1 MPSDPFTE
9 IATLDSQMA
18 SHTLVIPTYNR
29 PAQLRRLLVSL
40 QRQGLKSNVLVA
52 DSSTDENHALNAAS
66 VRDAGI
72 AVQLVR
78 YEQAIPPFDKF
89 QAAVARVD
97 TEYASMCA
105 DDDFLVVD
113 SLAAITD
120 CLRERPD
127 CVAAH
132 GWYYTFYETH
142 HLGITSVVYKGS
154 YEEPDALA
162 RLHAMCARYEAVTYA
177 VYRTAV
183 MADVL
188 LQVRALPTILSKE
201 FGAGALTMLA
211 GKVAR
216 VPALYYGR
224 SLGPSEQYANWHPL
238 EMLGTRPQALFA
250 DYLPYRAV
258 LTQRLAQAMDIE
270 LSRAEVLSDLAHL
283 RYLCDYIKPSVIDYL
298 FDQNRR
304 QVPKDQMMRDVW
316 PVLAMAGSSSGNAG
330 SLREMVL
337 TKLGRTIVPPALRAR
352 LRTAF
357 QARTDVPE
365 NGTRES
371 RTTGGQPRQY
381 LLYAGF
387 LQSMVLPLNADDS
400 CQRLVAAMNTYD

>member
-1 MPSDPFTE
+1 
-9 IATLDSQMA
+9 MA

-29 PAQLRRLLVSL
+29 PVQLRRLLTSL
-40 QRQGLKSNVLVA
+40 QRQGLRSNVLVA

-66 VRDAGI
+66 ARDAGMP
-72 AVQLVR
+72 VQLVR
-78 YEQAIPPFDKF
+78 FAQTISPFDKF
-89 QAAVARVD
+89 QEAVASVATD
-97 TEYASMCA
+97 HCSMCA
-105 DDDFLVVD
+105 DDDFLVVE
-113 SLAAITD
+113 SLAAIID
-120 CLRERPD
+120 CLRDRPD

-177 VYRTAV
+177 VYRTSV

-188 LQVRALPTILSKE
+188 MQVRALPTILSKE

-250 DYLPYRAV
+250 DYLPYRNV

-270 LSRAEVLSDLAHL
+270 LARAEVLSDLAHL
-283 RYLCDYIKPSVIDYL
+283 RYLCDYIKPPVIDYL

-304 QVPKDQMMRDVW
+304 QIPKDQMMRDVW
-316 PVLAMAGSSSGNAG
+316 PVLAMAGSG
-330 SLREMVL
+330 SVGAASLHEKAL
-337 TKLGRTIVPPALRAR
+337 TKLGRAVVPPALRAR
-352 LRTAF
+352 LKTAF
-357 QARTDVPE
+357 RARTEVAA
-365 NGTRES
+365 NGARES
-371 RTTGGQPRQY
+371 RTAGGQRREY
-381 LLYAGF
+381 MLYESF
-387 LQSMVLPLNADDS
+387 LQSIALSLNADDS
-400 CQRLVAAMNTYD
+400 CQRLVAAMDTYD

>member
-1 MPSDPFTE
+1 
-9 IATLDSQMA
+9 MA

-29 PAQLRRLLVSL
+29 PVQLRRLLTSL
-40 QRQGLKSNVLVA
+40 QRQGLRSNVLVA

-66 VRDAGI
+66 ARDAGMP
-72 AVQLVR
+72 VQLVR
-78 YEQAIPPFDKF
+78 FAQTISPFDKF
-89 QAAVARVD
+89 QEAVASVATD
-97 TEYASMCA
+97 HCSMCA
-105 DDDFLVVD
+105 DDDFLVVE
-113 SLAAITD
+113 SLAAIID
-120 CLRERPD
+120 CLRDRPD

-177 VYRTAV
+177 VYRTPV

-250 DYLPYRAV
+250 DYLPYRSV

-270 LSRAEVLSDLAHL
+270 LARAEVLSDLAHL
-283 RYLCDYIKPSVIDYL
+283 RYLCDYIKPPVIDYL

-304 QVPKDQMMRDVW
+304 QIPKDQMMRDVW
-316 PVLAMAGSSSGNAG
+316 PVLAMAGGSIDSV
-330 SLREMVL
+330 SLRGMVWTRL
-337 TKLGRTIVPPALRAR
+337 ARAMIPDAVRSR
-352 LRTAF
+352 LRTALRG
-357 QARTDVPE
+357 RTEAVE
-365 NGTRES
+365 NGVRPSLTAGGLSRE
-371 RTTGGQPRQY
+371 Y
-381 LLYAGF
+381 LLYGAF
-387 LQSMVLPLNADDS
+387 LQSIVAPLDRDNV
-400 CQRLVAAMNTYD
+400 CRRLLASMDTYD

>member
-1 MPSDPFTE
+1 
-9 IATLDSQMA
+9 MA

-29 PAQLRRLLVSL
+29 PVQLRRLLMSL
-40 QRQGLKSNVLVA
+40 QRQGLPSNVLVA
-52 DSSTDENHALNAAS
+52 DSSTDENHALNVAS
-66 VRDAGI
+66 VRDAGLP
-72 AVQLVR
+72 VQLVR
-78 YEQAIPPFDKF
+78 FAQTISPFDKF
-89 QAAVARVD
+89 QEAVASVD
-97 TEYASMCA
+97 TDYCSMCA

-113 SLAAITD
+113 SLASIVD
-120 CLRERPD
+120 CLRQRPD

-154 YEEPDALA
+154 YEEADALA

-238 EMLGTRPQALFA
+238 EMLGTRPHALFA
-250 DYLPYRAV
+250 DYLPYRSV
-258 LTQRLAQAMDIE
+258 LTQRLAQTMGIDLA
-270 LSRAEVLSDLAHL
+270 RAEVLSDLAHL
-283 RYLCDYIKPSVIDYL
+283 RYLCDYIKPTVIDYL

-304 QVPKDQMMRDVW
+304 QTPKDQMMRDVW
-316 PVLAMAGSSSGNAG
+316 PVLAMAADGSVSAG
-330 SLREMVL
+330 SRGERIL
-337 TKLGRTIVPPALRAR
+337 TALGRTMIPRAWRQR
-352 LRTAF
+352 LRTTF
-357 QARTDVPE
+357 RARTEVAA

-371 RTTGGQPRQY
+371 RTTGGRPREY
-381 LLYAGF
+381 MLYDAF
-387 LQSMVLPLNADDS
+387 MQALVPPLKVDDS
-400 CQRLVAAMNTYD
+400 CRRLVAAMDTYD